1 MRALGMHC
9 PSESLGA
16 GASVDELMK
25 VAKSFALL
33 EPSIKST
40 ESSLAKVARPS
51 HAPCTMPQAERRASM
66 RLGPRATPLW
76 LVALKTEL
84 EDPMRHRTQFLKGP
98 FLCSARE
105 ISPYVRVGSVV
116 PQPEVLQWSTPLV
129 LAL

>member
-51 HAPCTMPQAERRASM
+51 HAPRTMPEAERRASM
-66 RLGPRATPLW
+66 RLGPRAAPLW

-84 EDPMRHRTQFLKGP
+84 ENPMYAAPHAIPKRSLPLQ
-98 FLCSARE
+98 RE
-105 ISPYVRVGSVV
+105 ISPYVRVGSVA